1 MIEKNNNYNEK
12 NRSIKVKSTS
22 VTSNQFTSYEKN
34 NRTSKS
40 ICKCDN
46 KTAAV

>member
-1 MIEKNNNYNEK
+1 MIKKTNYNEK
-12 NRSIKVKSTS
+12 NRSIKVKFIS

-40 ICKCDN
+40 ICNCDN